1 MIDFYADPKNVEDY
15 IKMAEGYDGKELIP
29 LLDQYL
35 PEGATVLELGMG
47 PGVDLDI
54 LSQRYQ
60 VTGSDRS
67 PIFLERYRQKNENA
81 DLLLLDAITLE
92 TERRFDAIYSNKV
105 LHHLTPEELK
115 QSLEKQRQL
124 LNVNGVLLHSFWYGD
139 KEEMLHGMR
148 FTYYSEGSLRV
159 CVSDA
164 YDILDLRRYSEIEHD
179 DSLYI
184 LLRIKDSKLNY

>member
-29 LLDQYL
+29 LLNPYL
-35 PEGATVLELGMG
+35 PEGASVLELGMG

-139 KEEMLHGMR
+139 EEETMHGMH
-148 FTYYSEGSLRV
+148 FTYYTEGSLRA
-159 CVSDA
+159 CVSNAFDVLA
-164 YDILDLRRYSEIEHD
+164 LRRFTEMDPD
-179 DSLYI
+179 DSFYI
-184 LLRIKDSKLNY
+184 ILRKSD

>member
-1 MIDFYADPKNVEDY
+1 MTDFYADPKNVEDY
-15 IKMAEGYDGKELIP
+15 IKMAEGYDGKELI
-29 LLDQYL
+29 LFLSQYL

-60 VTGSDRS
+60 MTGSDRS
-67 PIFLERYRQKNENA
+67 PIFLERYRQKKENA

-92 TERRFDAIYSNKV
+92 TERRFDGIYSNKV

-124 LNVNGVLLHSFWYGD
+124 INVNGVLLHSFWYGD
-139 KEEMLHGMR
+139 EEETLHGMR
-148 FTYYSEGSLRV
+148 FTYYTEESLRE
-159 CVSDA
+159 CVSNT
-164 YDILDLRRYSEIEHD
+164 YDILELRRYSEMEQD
-179 DSLYI
+179 DSLLI
-184 LLRIKDSKLNY
+184 LLKKKDGI